1 METYRII
8 ISVYLGVRARMN
20 VHKDNKMKT
29 TYFENMRNKEKFF
42 CKNLKDIQKIDG
54 VDYLRVFRI
63 GTQRECLVKLDSL
76 RKIPEI
82 K

>member
-1 METYRII
+1 
-8 ISVYLGVRARMN
+8 
-20 VHKDNKMKT
+20 MKT
-29 TYFENMRNKEKFF
+29 VYFENMRNKEKFF

-54 VDYLRVFRI
+54 VDYLRVFRM

-76 RKIPEI
+76 RKIPET

>member
-1 METYRII
+1 M
-8 ISVYLGVRARMN
+8 
-20 VHKDNKMKT
+20 MKT

-54 VDYLRVFRI
+54 IEYLKVFRFD
-63 GTQRECLVKLDSL
+63 TKRECLVKKESL
-76 RKIPEI
+76 RKIAEP

>member
-1 METYRII
+1 
-8 ISVYLGVRARMN
+8 
-20 VHKDNKMKT
+20 MKT
-29 TYFENMRNKEKFF
+29 VYFENMRNKEKFF

-54 VDYLRVFRI
+54 VDYLRVFRME
-63 GTQRECLVKLDSL
+63 TQRECLVKLDSL

>member
-1 METYRII
+1 
-8 ISVYLGVRARMN
+8 MN

>member
-1 METYRII
+1 
-8 ISVYLGVRARMN
+8 
-20 VHKDNKMKT
+20 MKT
-29 TYFENMRNKEKFF
+29 VYFENMRNKEKFF

-54 VDYLRVFRI
+54 VEYIRVFRL
-63 GTQRECLVKLDSL
+63 GTQRDCLVKLDSL